1 MCSSVLFYLY
11 VYNRPLNDLFEL
23 SFGPFHMLTFSLPED
38 LSAIYFKILLFERLA
53 KYWVSKFNPKYIFA
67 LHE

>member
-1 MCSSVLFYLY
+1 MYSSVLFYLY
-11 VYNRPLNDLFEL
+11 VYNRPLNDLFGM
-23 SFGPFHMLTFSLPED
+23 SFGPFDMLTFSLPEE

-53 KYWVSKFNPKYIFA
+53 KYWVSKFNPTYIFA